1 MIPLTFFEIK
11 ILGFENFSSG
21 EFYLHLNKVN
31 DLEANHNDIILKVAV
46 GSIVYL
52 LLYILQRIYNF
63 LIYERFV
70 DNCLQQFIDVS
81 SIANISVLILLD
93 SFGYYIH
100 GRSGEGIKSPKNH
113 NLFYL

>member
-1 MIPLTFFEIK
+1 M
-11 ILGFENFSSG
+11 GFENLSSD
-21 EFYLHLNKVN
+21 EFYLHLNKLGDSEEN
-31 DLEANHNDIILKVAV
+31 SNNIILKVAV
-46 GSIVYL
+46 GAMIYL
-52 LLYILQRIYNF
+52 ALYTLQRLYNF

-100 GRSGEGIKSPKNH
+100 GRSGETLKLKASKSSII
-113 NLFYL
+113 YV